1 MFWRLRQAFASFM
14 YGRYGVDTIY
24 WILLVSALI
33 ISVASRI
40 TGSGILYVL
49 QSILLF
55 VALFRFFSRNIYK
68 RRRENDAVKLFLA
81 RFRDIGKKRYRK
93 CNACKATLRL
103 PIKRGKNTVRC
114 PKCGNS
120 FKVIIII

>member
-55 VALFRFFSRNIYK
+55 VALFRFF
-68 RRRENDAVKLFLA
+68 
-81 RFRDIGKKRYRK
+81 
-93 CNACKATLRL
+93 
-103 PIKRGKNTVRC
+103 
-114 PKCGNS
+114 
-120 FKVIIII
+120 